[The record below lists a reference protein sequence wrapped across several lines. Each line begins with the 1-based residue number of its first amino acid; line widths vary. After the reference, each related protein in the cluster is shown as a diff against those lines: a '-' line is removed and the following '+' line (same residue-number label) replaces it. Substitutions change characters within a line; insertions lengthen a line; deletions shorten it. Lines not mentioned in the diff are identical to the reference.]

1 MIYTLDGVV
10 SKTLLT
16 KFSLE
21 KIVHAKRNDV
31 FSTFSNYEQ
40 FEKLIPQFF
49 PSIRIRSVRGDTAV
63 VEEHFH
69 LGEVEFLLMSKHV
82 SKPFVLHEVFVIGG
96 KSKGSYIRQEFIEI
110 PDGTKILID
119 VDLKLMG
126 MMKVPKLLDRAKLIE
141 NYSKLVEELTKLCE
155 KSI

>member
-1 MIYTLDGVV
+1 M
-10 SKTLLT
+10 
-16 KFSLE
+16 
-21 KIVHAKRNDV
+21 
-31 FSTFSNYEQ
+31 
-40 FEKLIPQFF
+40 
-49 PSIRIRSVRGDTAV
+49 

-126 MMKVPKLLDRAKLIE
+126 MMKVPKLLDRTKLIE

>member
-1 MIYTLDGVV
+1 
-10 SKTLLT
+10 
-16 KFSLE
+16 
-21 KIVHAKRNDV
+21 
-31 FSTFSNYEQ
+31 
-40 FEKLIPQFF
+40 
-49 PSIRIRSVRGDTAV
+49 
-63 VEEHFH
+63 
-69 LGEVEFLLMSKHV
+69 MSKHV

-126 MMKVPKLLDRAKLIE
+126 MMKVPKLLDRTKLLE
-141 NYSKLVEELTKLCE
+141 NYTKLVEELTKLCE

>member
-1 MIYTLDGVV
+1 
-10 SKTLLT
+10 
-16 KFSLE
+16 
-21 KIVHAKRNDV
+21 
-31 FSTFSNYEQ
+31 
-40 FEKLIPQFF
+40 
-49 PSIRIRSVRGDTAV
+49 
-63 VEEHFH
+63 
-69 LGEVEFLLMSKHV
+69 MSKHV

-141 NYSKLVEELTKLCE
+141 NYSKLVEELTKLCK

>member
-82 SKPFVLHEVFVIGG
+82 SKPFVSNTARTIMTRSAHCSYPIYKFCFSNRPHFLRSRSLPRVPTSRLTNTPG
-96 KSKGSYIRQEFIEI
+96 KPSS
-110 PDGTKILID
+110 
-119 VDLKLMG
+119 
-126 MMKVPKLLDRAKLIE
+126 
-141 NYSKLVEELTKLCE
+141 S
-155 KSI
+155 S

>member
-1 MIYTLDGVV
+1 MEIL
-10 SKTLLT
+10 
-16 KFSLE
+16 
-21 KIVHAKRNDV
+21 
-31 FSTFSNYEQ
+31 
-40 FEKLIPQFF
+40 
-49 PSIRIRSVRGDTAV
+49 V

-141 NYSKLVEELTKLCE
+141 NYSKLVEELTKLCK

>member
-1 MIYTLDGVV
+1 M
-10 SKTLLT
+10 
-16 KFSLE
+16 
-21 KIVHAKRNDV
+21 
-31 FSTFSNYEQ
+31 
-40 FEKLIPQFF
+40 
-49 PSIRIRSVRGDTAV
+49 

-126 MMKVPKLLDRAKLIE
+126 MMKVPKLLDRTKLLE
-141 NYSKLVEELTKLCE
+141 NYTKLVEELTKLCE

>member
-1 MIYTLDGVV
+1 MEIL
-10 SKTLLT
+10 
-16 KFSLE
+16 
-21 KIVHAKRNDV
+21 
-31 FSTFSNYEQ
+31 
-40 FEKLIPQFF
+40 
-49 PSIRIRSVRGDTAV
+49 V

-126 MMKVPKLLDRAKLIE
+126 MMKVPKLLDRTKLIE
-141 NYSKLVEELTKLCE
+141 NYSKLVEELTKLCK

>member
-1 MIYTLDGVV
+1 M
-10 SKTLLT
+10 
-16 KFSLE
+16 
-21 KIVHAKRNDV
+21 
-31 FSTFSNYEQ
+31 
-40 FEKLIPQFF
+40 
-49 PSIRIRSVRGDTAV
+49 

-119 VDLKLMG
+119 ADLKLMG
-126 MMKVPKLLDRAKLIE
+126 MMKVPKLLDRTKLIE